1 MSSPRWKMLCDTRG
15 VNVGP
20 ALLLERHIADWL
32 RAQVVAPG
40 VELHDDP
47 DIVWVVHPGSAW
59 SNAGVMIRLAAKT
72 AAARLDVL
80 VGRYRQH
87 QRGMGLW
94 VTAAATPETL
104 PQLLRD
110 RGLRCRKHFPAMLRD
125 LSSPV
130 DVHRLPIGITIRP
143 VEDPEQ
149 FQVPHPFIGPLT
161 TPLRRAA
168 FQTWSSLLRLT
179 GNRCH
184 ALVAWCGDVAV
195 GATMTFLG
203 SECAGLHG
211 VDVLEAYRGRG
222 IGAALVDHSSR
233 WAAERGASRIVLLA
247 TGMGEG
253 VYRRCGFEEV
263 ARFGYWYRSFQR

>member
-1 MSSPRWKMLCDTRG
+1 MLCDTRS

-94 VTAAATPETL
+94 VTQAATPETL

-130 DVHRLPIGITIRP
+130 DVHRLPI
-143 VEDPEQ
+143 
-149 FQVPHPFIGPLT
+149 
-161 TPLRRAA
+161 
-168 FQTWSSLLRLT
+168 
-179 GNRCH
+179 NRCH

>member
-1 MSSPRWKMLCDTRG
+1 M
-15 VNVGP
+15 NVD
-20 ALLLERHIADWL
+20 LTVLVERHIAEWL
-32 RAQVVAPG
+32 RIQKVVPG
-40 VELHDDP
+40 VELHDDA

-59 SNAGVMIRLAAKT
+59 SNAGVMIRMATKT
-72 AAARLDVL
+72 AAARLNVL
-80 VGRYRQH
+80 VGRYRRH

-110 RGLRCRKHFPAMLRD
+110 RGLRCRRNFPAMVRN
-125 LSSPV
+125 LSAA
-130 DVHRLPIGITIRP
+130 VHVHELSAGIEIRP
-143 VEDPEQ
+143 VEDPQ
-149 FQVPHPFIGPLT
+149 RFQVPHPFIGPLT

-179 GNRCH
+179 DNRCH

-203 SECAGLHG
+203 SEFAGLHG

-233 WAAERGASRIVLLA
+233 WAADRGASSIALLA
-247 TGMGEG
+247 TGMGER

-263 ARFGYWYRSFQR
+263 ARFAYWYRSFQR